1 MTDDI
6 KVVSVNRRALH
17 NYEIL
22 EKLEA
27 GLALVGSE
35 VKAIR
40 EGRINFL
47 DAYVRVDRGEAYLWN
62 LHIGNYRP
70 AVHFA
75 HEATRK
81 RKLLLHKSEIRRLG
95 FKAIEKG
102 LTIIPVRMY
111 FRHHRVKLEIA
122 LARGKR
128 EYDKR
133 EAIRKKEERR
143 VMADAMK
150 AKLRRV

>member
-1 MTDDI
+1 MNDDI

-27 GLALVGSE
+27 GLALHGSE

-47 DAYVRVDRGEAYLWN
+47 DSYVRVDQGEAYLWN

-95 FKAIEKG
+95 SKAIEKG
-102 LTIIPVRMY
+102 LTIIPLRMY
-111 FRHHRVKLEIA
+111 FRQHRIKLEIA

-150 AKLRRV
+150 VKLRRV

>member
-1 MTDDI
+1 MNDDI

-27 GLALVGSE
+27 GLALYGSE

-47 DAYVRVDRGEAYLWN
+47 DSYVRVDQGEAYLWN

-95 FKAIEKG
+95 SKAIEKG
-102 LTIIPVRMY
+102 LTIIPLRMY
-111 FRHHRVKLEIA
+111 FRQHRVKLEIA

-150 AKLRRV
+150 VKLRRV

>member
-1 MTDDI
+1 MNDDI

-27 GLALVGSE
+27 GLALHGSE

-47 DAYVRVDRGEAYLWN
+47 DSYVRVDQGEAYLWN

-95 FKAIEKG
+95 SKAIEKG
-102 LTIIPVRMY
+102 LTIIPLRMY
-111 FRHHRVKLEIA
+111 FRQHRVKLEIA

-150 AKLRRV
+150 VKLRRV

>member
-1 MTDDI
+1 MNDDI

-27 GLALVGSE
+27 GLALHGSE

-47 DAYVRVDRGEAYLWN
+47 DSYVRVDQGEAYLWN

-95 FKAIEKG
+95 SKAIEKG
-102 LTIIPVRMY
+102 LTIIPLRMY
-111 FRHHRVKLEIA
+111 FRQHRVKLEIA

>member
-1 MTDDI
+1 MNDDI

-27 GLALVGSE
+27 GLALHGSE

-47 DAYVRVDRGEAYLWN
+47 DSYVRVDQGEAYLWN

-95 FKAIEKG
+95 SKAIEKG
-102 LTIIPVRMY
+102 LTIIPLRMY
-111 FRHHRVKLEIA
+111 FRRHRIKLEIA

-150 AKLRRV
+150 VKLRRV

>member
-1 MTDDI
+1 MDDDI

-47 DAYVRVDRGEAYLWN
+47 DSYIRVDRGEAYLWN
-62 LHIGNYRP
+62 LHVGNYRP

-81 RKLLLHKSEIRRLG
+81 RKLLLHKS
-95 FKAIEKG
+95 
-102 LTIIPVRMY
+102 
-111 FRHHRVKLEIA
+111 
-122 LARGKR
+122 
-128 EYDKR
+128 
-133 EAIRKKEERR
+133 
-143 VMADAMK
+143 
-150 AKLRRV
+150 

>member
-1 MTDDI
+1 
-6 KVVSVNRRALH
+6 VNRRALH

-27 GLALVGSE
+27 GLALHGSE

-47 DAYVRVDRGEAYLWN
+47 DSYVRVDQGEAYLWN

-95 FKAIEKG
+95 SKAIEKG
-102 LTIIPVRMY
+102 LTIIPLRMY
-111 FRHHRVKLEIA
+111 FRQHRIKLEIA

-150 AKLRRV
+150 VKLRRV

>member
-1 MTDDI
+1 MNDDI

-27 GLALVGSE
+27 GLALHGSE

-40 EGRINFL
+40 EGKINFL
-47 DAYVRVDRGEAYLWN
+47 DSYVRVDQGEAYLWN

-95 FKAIEKG
+95 SKAIEKG
-102 LTIIPVRMY
+102 LTIIPLRMY
-111 FRHHRVKLEIA
+111 FRQHRVKLEIA

>member
-1 MTDDI
+1 MNDDI

-27 GLALVGSE
+27 GLALHGSE

-47 DAYVRVDRGEAYLWN
+47 DSYVRVDQGEAYLWN

-95 FKAIEKG
+95 SKAIEKG
-102 LTIIPVRMY
+102 LTIIPLRMY
-111 FRHHRVKLEIA
+111 FRQHRIKLDIA

-150 AKLRRV
+150 VKLRRV